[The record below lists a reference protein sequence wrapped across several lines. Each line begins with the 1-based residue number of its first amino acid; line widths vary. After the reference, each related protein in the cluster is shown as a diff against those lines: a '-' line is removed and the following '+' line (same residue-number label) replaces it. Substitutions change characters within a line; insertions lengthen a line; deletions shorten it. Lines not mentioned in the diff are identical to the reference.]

1 MEKITSYAI
10 SAENTLY
17 KYEQFA
23 RVHDNVYDQ
32 FAKNVDK
39 YYDSEIE
46 ENVAELK
53 EAWYQLSQ
61 QWEVDPLLINDE
73 SIAKLQDMSIL
84 AMNQIA
90 KIRDRY
96 ISAVQRPTI
105 LCPAVEAVETVDECM
120 GKIMAEMGLIP
131 GTGVE
136 HA

>member
-10 SAENTLY
+10 SMENTLY

-32 FAKNVDK
+32 FAKNIDK

-46 ENVAELK
+46 ENIAELK

-73 SIAKLQDMSIL
+73 SIAKLQDVAVLII
-84 AMNQIA
+84 NQIA
-90 KIRDRY
+90 KARNR
-96 ISAVQRPTI
+96 
-105 LCPAVEAVETVDECM
+105 
-120 GKIMAEMGLIP
+120 
-131 GTGVE
+131 
-136 HA
+136 